1 MTWLGVLGALLT
13 AIGTLVGWLRNR
25 QLLEAGRDAA
35 DAADLKSALDEN
47 AVAKEARDAV
57 RVALEREPL
66 RLRDDDGFKRSD

>member
-25 QLLEAGRDAA
+25 QLLAAGRDAA

-47 AVAKEARDAV
+47 AAAKEARDAV

>member
-13 AIGTLVGWLRNR
+13 ALGGFAGWLRNR
-25 QLLEAGRDAA
+25 QLIAAGRDAA
-35 DAADLKSALDEN
+35 DAAGLKAALDEN
-47 AVAKEARDAV
+47 AAAKEARDAV